1 MESGLVIAQGT
12 VQHYLLGLL
21 AIGNNV
27 SALGAFLAHSRGLP
41 RAKVRRIILITSG
54 VCLGMLLLFLLMG
67 PAILGFFG
75 ISISSFQIPG
85 GLLLAGLGFD
95 MMQFR
100 QPDDVEIK
108 AVAVGPELARQGND
122 AHTYASAVVPIA
134 LPLTV
139 GAGTFSAVILFSY
152 QAQSSGTMPAL
163 VAAIGVLVVV
173 NFVVFSFSARIVRL
187 VGDVG
192 LSVFTKVMGMFTL
205 AIGVEFILR
214 GLSTV
219 YRQLSLA
226 TPMG

>member
-1 MESGLVIAQGT
+1 MEQGLVIPQGT

-54 VCLGMLLLFLLMG
+54 ACLAMLLLFLLMG

-75 ISISSFQIPG
+75 ISISSFQIAG
-85 GLLLAGLGFD
+85 GLLLGGLGLD
-95 MMQFR
+95 MMKSR
-100 QPDDVEIK
+100 HADDVDIK
-108 AVAVGPELARQGND
+108 AVAAGTETADAGND
-122 AHTYASAVVPIA
+122 AHLYGFAVVPIA

-139 GAGTFSAVILFSY
+139 GAGTFSAVILFSD
-152 QAQSSGTMPAL
+152 QAQRSGTIPAL
-163 VAAIGVLVVV
+163 VAAIGALVGV
-173 NFVVFSFSARIVRL
+173 NFMVFIFSARIVRV

-192 LSVFTKVMGMFTL
+192 LSVFAKVMGLFTL

-214 GLSTV
+214 GLTTV
-219 YRQLSLA
+219 YHELSLA
-226 TPMG
+226 APMG